1 MSSVDEGPGA
11 GAPEQPGAEAVEGD
25 AGAAAAIPAGA
36 EPVTGPTDPTAPTPA
51 TPPTAPTPPIW
62 PAVPGAPQ
70 GPPWPGGVPMAGAP
84 WPVQPGVPM
93 AAGWPTHPPTAP
105 GGGAWGPPPWGWSP
119 YQEGA
124 PAPQPPAAAGTERR
138 KRAPWVVVVSAIALV
153 LAGLG
158 VGVAVGYGVW
168 NTSQAPAASFRPGA
182 LFPNGPSGSGRG
194 VGGGFPPAT
203 QSKRAFLGV
212 EVASGSGSGAHVV
225 YVLGTSPA
233 AKAGIADGDTITK
246 FGTTTVTS
254 PTSLRSA
261 IDKDK
266 PGQKVKV
273 AWTTSTGKKQTAT
286 VTLSNPSSSQ
296 G

>member
-1 MSSVDEGPGA
+1 
-11 GAPEQPGAEAVEGD
+11 
-25 AGAAAAIPAGA
+25 
-36 EPVTGPTDPTAPTPA
+36 
-51 TPPTAPTPPIW
+51 
-62 PAVPGAPQ
+62 
-70 GPPWPGGVPMAGAP
+70 MAGAP
-84 WPVQPGVPM
+84 WPVQPVAPT
-93 AAGWPTHPPTAP
+93 ATGWPSPYPTAP

-119 YQEGA
+119 YQEGTS
-124 PAPQPPAAAGTERR
+124 APQPPPASATGGPRR
-138 KRAPWVVVVSAIALV
+138 KQAPWVVAISAIALL

-182 LFPNGPSGSGRG
+182 FFPNGPSTGGGGSIR
-194 VGGGFPPAT
+194 GGFPPAT

-212 EVASGSGSGAHVV
+212 EVESGSGSGAHVV

-246 FGTTTVTS
+246 FGTATVTS

-261 IDKDK
+261 IDNDK